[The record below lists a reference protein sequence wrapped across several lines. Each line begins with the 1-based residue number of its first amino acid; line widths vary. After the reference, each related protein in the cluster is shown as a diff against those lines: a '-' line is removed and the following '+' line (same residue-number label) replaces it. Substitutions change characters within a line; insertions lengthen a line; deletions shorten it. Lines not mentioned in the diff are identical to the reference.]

1 LFNLGFI
8 GGTIQ
13 TFWQKRRNGAFVVK
27 RALSAGDGILLAA
40 ARAAA

>member
-13 TFWQKRRNGAFVVK
+13 TFWLKGRNDAFAVK
-27 RALSAGDGILLAA
+27 CAASGGDGILLAA
-40 ARAAA
+40 AQSAA